1 MAEPLNAHSS
11 TFPDF
16 IKIEDEDPGYP
27 LKMFCIPRHYADDLE
42 RVVIPHGLIID
53 RTERLARDIVME
65 FGPEPLTC
73 LCVLKGGYQ
82 FFHDLIAG
90 IKTIARNSDRSIQL
104 KIDFIRLKSYVGD
117 QSSGKVAVVGGD
129 DLEELRGKNVL
140 VVEDIIDTGR
150 TMRKLL
156 ATLADH
162 EPKKVRVVS
171 LLVKRTLSSTGYRPD
186 YIGFEIPNKFIVGY
200 ALVSFSCL

>member
-1 MAEPLNAHSS
+1 M
-11 TFPDF
+11 
-16 IKIEDEDPGYP
+16 
-27 LKMFCIPRHYADDLE
+27 
-42 RVVIPHGLIID
+42 
-53 RTERLARDIVME
+53 
-65 FGPEPLTC
+65 LT
-73 LCVLKGGYQ
+73 K
-82 FFHDLIAG
+82 
-90 IKTIARNSDRSIQL
+90 
-104 KIDFIRLKSYVGD
+104 GD

-200 ALVSFSCL
+200 ALDYNEYFRDLTHVCVISDNAKQKYEH

>member
-1 MAEPLNAHSS
+1 M
-11 TFPDF
+11 
-16 IKIEDEDPGYP
+16 
-27 LKMFCIPRHYADDLE
+27 
-42 RVVIPHGLIID
+42 
-53 RTERLARDIVME
+53 
-65 FGPEPLTC
+65 LT
-73 LCVLKGGYQ
+73 K
-82 FFHDLIAG
+82 
-90 IKTIARNSDRSIQL
+90 
-104 KIDFIRLKSYVGD
+104 GD

-186 YIGFEIPNKFIVGY
+186 CVSHTMFLSSFSNINYLSDIGFEIPNKFIVGY